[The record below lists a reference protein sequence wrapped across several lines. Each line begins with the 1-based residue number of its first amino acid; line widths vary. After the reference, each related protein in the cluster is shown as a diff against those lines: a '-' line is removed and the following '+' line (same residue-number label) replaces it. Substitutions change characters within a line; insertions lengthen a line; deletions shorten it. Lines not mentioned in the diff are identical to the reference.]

1 MLEKLR
7 TYYTSLIKPKRLLTL
22 EVPIGSVPLGG
33 SHPIRL
39 QTMTTTDTL
48 DITGTVAQ
56 VLRLAE
62 AGADYVRIT
71 APSQK
76 EAEALAE
83 IKKRLRSAGCQ
94 VPLVADIH
102 FTPKAA
108 EIAARIVEKV
118 RINPGNYADKKR
130 FEQRTY
136 TDAEYEAELNRIYER
151 FAPLVRICKEYGT
164 AMRIGVNHGSLS
176 DRILNRYGDTPEGM
190 VESAMEFLRICEAEG
205 FYQVVFSMKAS
216 NPAVMVTAYRHLV
229 ARLLAHGRLY
239 PIHLGVTEA
248 GDGSDGRI
256 KSALG
261 IAALLLDGIG
271 DTVRVSLTEPPENEL
286 PTAKAIVSFAEKH
299 RDLALPLPEP
309 TWPTQGLRHERN
321 ARYAIEQIGEPHPA
335 VVIADHGED
344 QTGLTLYGGEK
355 TPDFAYVGAQVPAQP
370 PTDLR
375 LIYDAP
381 VWEKAARP
389 QDTPFFASVEAWRQ
403 ATLCHPTLNW
413 VRLTPQDLLQEDLSF
428 LHAPQVVWVAEAEG
442 PFPART
448 LRWMRLYAARHGYH
462 PPMVMRLRLSPP
474 ADSPEPRPAHALATE
489 MACHTSLLLL
499 DGFCDGLWLQITERP
514 PAVGVRIA
522 FDLLQ
527 AARLRITRTDYIA
540 CPSCGRTLFNLEEV
554 TARIRT
560 RTDHLKGLKIAIMGC
575 IVNGP
580 GEMADAD
587 YGYVGAG
594 PGTIHLYRG
603 KEIVRKNVKES
614 EALDALIA
622 LIRADGRW
630 VDPPAERPELSAEP
644 PLPTS
649 LPTEQ
654 NTAEAT
660 ADPADPH
667 KTG

>member
-1 MLEKLR
+1 MLESLR
-7 TYYTSLIKPKRLLTL
+7 AYYTSLVAPRRLPTL
-22 EVPIGSVPLGG
+22 EVAIGSVPLGG
-33 SHPIRL
+33 SNPIRL

-48 DITGTVAQ
+48 DIDGTVAQ

-83 IKKRLRSAGCQ
+83 IKKRLRAAGCT

-130 FEQRTY
+130 FEKRTY

-229 ARLLAHGRLY
+229 ARLRAHGRLY

-261 IAALLLDGIG
+261 IGALLLDGIG

-286 PTAKAIVSFAEKH
+286 PTAKAIVSFAELH
-299 RDLALPLPEP
+299 RDRPLPLPEP
-309 TWPTQGLRHERN
+309 TWPTQGLAYKRSAH
-321 ARYAIEQIGEPHPA
+321 YAVEHIGEPYPA
-335 VVIADHGED
+335 IVIADHGED
-344 QTGLTLYGGEK
+344 LTGLTLYGGEK
-355 TPDFAYVGAQVPAQP
+355 TPDFAYVGAQVPP
-370 PTDLR
+370 ERPKGIR
-375 LIYDAP
+375 LIYDAS
-381 VWEKAARP
+381 VWEKVAEP
-389 QDTPFFASVEAWRQ
+389 QDTPFFASVQAWEQ
-403 ATLCHPTLNW
+403 ASLRHPTLNW
-413 VRLTPQDLLQEDLSF
+413 VRLVPQDLLQADLSF
-428 LHAPQVVWVAEAEG
+428 LEAPHVVWVAEAEG
-442 PFPART
+442 PFPARA
-448 LRWMRLYAARHGYH
+448 LRWMRLYAAQQGYH
-462 PPMVMRLRLSPP
+462 PPMVLRLRLSPP
-474 ADSPEPRPAHALATE
+474 THSPEPRPAHALATE
-489 MACHTSLLLL
+489 MGCHTSLLLL
-499 DGFCDGLWLQITERP
+499 DGFCDGLWLQIIGRP
-514 PAVGVRIA
+514 PAVGVRVA

-554 TARIRT
+554 TARIRS
-560 RTDHLKGLKIAIMGC
+560 RTEHLKGLKIAIMGC

-614 EALDALIA
+614 EALEALIE

-630 VDPPAERPELSAEP
+630 TDPPAERPEPADEPPPLTSPPAEP
-644 PLPTS
+644 
-649 LPTEQ
+649 

-660 ADPADPH
+660 QSLDDSH

>member
-1 MLEKLR
+1 MSSEILREKQR
-7 TYYTSLIKPKRLLTL
+7 YYTSLVAPRRLETI
-22 EVPIGSVPLGG
+22 EVPIGDVPVGG
-33 SHPIRL
+33 QNPIRI

-48 DITGTVAQ
+48 DVEATVAQ
-56 VLRLAE
+56 TIRLVE
-62 AGADYVRIT
+62 AGAEYVRIT

-83 IKKRLRSAGCQ
+83 IKKRLRQQGYN

-136 TDAEYEAELNRIYER
+136 TDAEYAAELERIYER

-164 AMRIGVNHGSLS
+164 ALRIGVNHGSLS
-176 DRILNRYGDTPEGM
+176 DRIMNRYGDTPEGM

-205 FYQVVFSMKAS
+205 FYQVVISMKAS
-216 NPAVMVTAYRHLV
+216 NPAIMVAAYRHLV
-229 ARLLAHGRLY
+229 ARLREHGRIY

-261 IAALLLDGIG
+261 IEALLLDGIG

-286 PTAKAIVSFAEKH
+286 PTCRALVSFAERY
-299 RDLALPLPEP
+299 RDTALNLPEP
-309 TWPTQGLRHERN
+309 EWQTGGLSHERFN
-321 ARYAIEQIGEPHPA
+321 RYTVRGIGAGQPAI
-335 VVIADHGED
+335 VIADHSSHLRGID
-344 QTGLTLYGGEK
+344 LYGGEQ
-355 TPDFAYVGAQVPAQP
+355 TPDFIYVGSQIPERTPSVP
-370 PTDLR
+370 L
-375 LIYDAP
+375 LYDYT

-389 QDTPFFASVEAWRQ
+389 QDAPYFSSVEAWQKAHLRH
-403 ATLCHPTLNW
+403 AEINF
-413 VRLTPQDLLQEDLSF
+413 VRLVPDDLLGESVSF
-428 LHAPQVVWVAEAEG
+428 LGDEKVVWVLEG
-442 PFPART
+442 KSELPGREI
-448 LRWMRLYAARHGYH
+448 RWMRLRAAELGYY
-462 PPMVMRLRLSPP
+462 PPMIARLTLSPP
-474 ADSPEPRPAHALATE
+474 VNSPEPRPAHALAVEVASHASPFLTDQ
-489 MACHTSLLLL
+489 MV
-499 DGFCDGLWLQITERP
+499 DGLWLLIHTRP
-514 PAVGVRIA
+514 PAVGVRVA

-527 AARLRITRTDYIA
+527 TARLRIIRTDYIA

-554 TARIRT
+554 TARIRA
-560 RTDHLKGLKIAIMGC
+560 RTSHLKGLKIAIMGC

-594 PGTIHLYRG
+594 PNTIHLYRG
-603 KEIVRKNVKES
+603 KQIVRKSVHES
-614 EALDALIA
+614 EALDALIE

-630 VDPPAERPELSAEP
+630 IDPPNTFPSAE
-644 PLPTS
+644 
-649 LPTEQ
+649 E
-654 NTAEAT
+654 
-660 ADPADPH
+660 
-667 KTG
+667 